1 MEEATISQLEN
12 EKVQST
18 GMPMLVT
25 EDDLQLEIGRWVV
38 SGLNKDKII
47 KRMVEIQ
54 QEQIVT
60 IAKMQV
66 TIDKSGPLEI
76 LNSKLGAKN
85 KDLGDAVTVARTEAK
100 ERVAEAKEEANAK
113 VAEAKEEANAKVAE
127 AKEDMRARLAE
138 VKADDSKKTAKAK
151 EGAEIRIATAKEE
164 ALVKLIESEKE
175 VEKKDK
181 IIDGLKVKLA
191 KLKPASKRKK

>member
-113 VAEAKEEANAKVAE
+113 VAEAKE
-127 AKEDMRARLAE
+127 DMRARLAE

>member
-85 KDLGDAVTVARTEAK
+85 KDLGDAVTVARTEA
-100 ERVAEAKEEANAK
+100 
-113 VAEAKEEANAKVAE
+113 
-127 AKEDMRARLAE
+127 
-138 VKADDSKKTAKAK
+138 
-151 EGAEIRIATAKEE
+151 
-164 ALVKLIESEKE
+164 
-175 VEKKDK
+175 
-181 IIDGLKVKLA
+181 
-191 KLKPASKRKK
+191 